1 MQNLNKVKPLVDAFR
16 NSNNPQALAI
26 SLMKTNPNV
35 RQALNYMKQNGG
47 GQAAVLKL
55 ANEKGVDPN
64 EILKMLR

>member
-16 NSNNPQALAI
+16 NSNNPQALVM

-35 RQALNYMKQNGG
+35 KQALNYMNQNGG
-47 GQAAVLKL
+47 GQAAFFKL